1 MVDLEILKEKIQKVS
16 TLIGI
21 VKGIVKGIG
30 LVIIVMNVLGL
41 VYDKIEFTISLSLI
55 VIILFWLWTLDS
67 QVSRIEKSLKGGDK
81 ENEK

>member
-16 TLIGI
+16 TLI
-21 VKGIVKGIG
+21 GIVKGIG